1 MKFAKSPPVCSL
13 MTTPLNKASAMKKVT
28 LLFFLPFL
36 LCLGCASTP
45 PKPKYTVFTPEHHKP
60 LPADYTALSV
70 RLADD
75 IRSAPNPLCFHAD
88 GRVTLCRELTYYAP
102 IEVAITRALQD
113 TFSMRKEGMTAH
125 KPLRVVVRTFGVDA
139 RSGAP
144 KAVVHIDLP
153 AEQLDMRIE
162 EPLPGNY
169 TAQDLRD
176 ALGKALLQCIES
188 ACESIA
194 QPTCAQ

>member
-1 MKFAKSPPVCSL
+1 MKTTLPLILLSL
-13 MTTPLNKASAMKKVT
+13 
-28 LLFFLPFL
+28 L

-45 PKPKYTVFTPEHHKP
+45 PKAKYTIFTPEYHKP
-60 LPADYTALSV
+60 LPTDYTTLSV
-70 RLADD
+70 RMADD

-125 KPLRVVVRTFGVDA
+125 KALRVVVRTFGVDA
-139 RSGAP
+139 RTETP
-144 KAVVHIDLP
+144 KAIVHLDFP
-153 AEQLDMRIE
+153 AEQLDIRVE
-162 EPLPGNY
+162 APLPENY

-176 ALGKALLQCIES
+176 TLGKALFQCIEN
-188 ACESIA
+188 ACEA
-194 QPTCAQ
+194 LDARPTGNLHTGK